1 MEMWRAVVELVVVYL
16 ACVCM
21 CVCACVC
28 MCLEITFL
36 ETGSQPW
43 DSTSNFNT
51 SLEVLLSCVSL
62 ATYVHDYVYLQK

>member
-1 MEMWRAVVELVVVYL
+1 MEGGGGVGGSIPGVCVYV
-16 ACVCM
+16 CVC
-21 CVCACVC
+21 VRVC

-62 ATYVHDYVYLQK
+62 ATYHDYVYVQK